1 MFAFSSLSCQREKIP
16 STSQGTTHMH
26 AYKYIEQE
34 LGWRRRRRPK
44 LPGTRYA
51 IQRRKGTFCSS
62 FLDFI
67 LSSSFCNST
76 VVGWGGVFVP

>member
-1 MFAFSSLSCQREKIP
+1 
-16 STSQGTTHMH
+16 MH

-44 LPGTRYA
+44 IPGTRYA